1 METRPHK
8 SHPLLLQYH
17 QVGPPVRGGTW
28 VTPRQFRAHLRWL
41 EQRFPLPR
49 DRDHLLRILRGG
61 SGTVITFD
69 DALLDVYREAF
80 PVLSTFG
87 GVGMVFV
94 VTGCMGR
101 RVSWDA
107 TFGKRLYHMDREHL
121 LELHRAG
128 WVVASHTHTH
138 PDLTRLTPRERE
150 WELRRSREVLED
162 LLQTEVLF
170 LSYPFNRFNS
180 AVMED
185 VRRAGYRMAFA
196 GYSGNAYP
204 FSRFR
209 FGIYA
214 PFLSL
219 SWLAE
224 DPFITWAGRAIQ
236 IFAGLTGWVRHRW
249 PPFARRFV
257 GMEAEHENLGG
268 HRKSGQNRRRP

>member
-1 METRPHK
+1 M
-8 SHPLLLQYH
+8 
-17 QVGPPVRGGTW
+17 
-28 VTPRQFRAHLRWL
+28 
-41 EQRFPLPR
+41 
-49 DRDHLLRILRGG
+49 
-61 SGTVITFD
+61 ITFD
-69 DALLDVYREAF
+69 DALLDVHREAF
-80 PVLSTFG
+80 PALSTWG

-94 VTGCMGR
+94 VTGSMGR

-150 WELRRSREVLED
+150 RELRRSREVLED
-162 LLQTEVLF
+162 LLETEVFF
-170 LSYPFNRFNS
+170 LSYPFNRFNRV
-180 AVMED
+180 VMED

-196 GYSGNAYP
+196 GYGGNAHP

-209 FGIYA
+209 FGIYV

-224 DPFITWAGRAIQ
+224 DPFITWTGRVIQ
-236 IFAGLTGWVRHRW
+236 TFAGLTGWVRHRW
-249 PPFARRFV
+249 PPFARRLV
-257 GMEAEHENLGG
+257 GMEVDHERLGRHG
-268 HRKSGQNRRRP
+268 KSGESRRHP